1 MSYESE
7 DSNNASEKVEDEGE
21 DEAKEEV
28 ENEEDQEDALVDSS
42 SKSKTT
48 KNSRR
53 QCMKCG
59 EQVED
64 KMYEERYYDYRYAC
78 YQCYKDIYKNDW
90 DKYERHKRRYKD
102 DNKTVSKKQYDN
114 LALIFHIGR
123 RQGLKMKMR
132 VMMTTTMITG
142 KRVSLIVIR

>member
-7 DSNNASEKVEDEGE
+7 DSNNESEKVEDEG
-21 DEAKEEV
+21 EAKEEV
-28 ENEEDQEDALVDSS
+28 ENEEDQENELQDSS

-48 KNSRR
+48 KKSRR
-53 QCMKCG
+53 ECMKCG

-64 KMYEERYYDYRYAC
+64 KMFEKRYYDYRYAC

-123 RQGLKMKMR
+123 RQGLKMKMI
-132 VMMTTTMITG
+132 VMMSTTMITR
-142 KRVSLIVIR
+142 KRVSLIVIK

>member
-7 DSNNASEKVEDEGE
+7 DSNNESEKVEDEGE
-21 DEAKEEV
+21 DEAKEE
-28 ENEEDQEDALVDSS
+28 DQEDTLVDSS

-48 KNSRR
+48 KKSRR
-53 QCMKCG
+53 ECMKCDN
-59 EQVED
+59 EVED
-64 KMYEERYYDYRYAC
+64 KMFEERYYDYRYAC

-114 LALIFHIGR
+114 LALFFHIGR
-123 RQGLKMKMR
+123 RQGLKMKMT
-132 VMMTTTMITG
+132 VMMSTTMITG